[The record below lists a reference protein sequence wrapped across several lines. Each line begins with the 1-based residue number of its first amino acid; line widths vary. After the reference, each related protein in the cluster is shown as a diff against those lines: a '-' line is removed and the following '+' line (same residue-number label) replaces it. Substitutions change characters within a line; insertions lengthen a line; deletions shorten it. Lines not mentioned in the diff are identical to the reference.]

1 MADRDQALDLLL
13 EITTLLADDMRRAF
27 DRDGLTPARAHLLWV
42 LHEQGPVPQ
51 RVLADSL
58 GVAPRTVT
66 GLVDGLEESGH
77 VVRRTHAAD
86 RRVALVT
93 FTDAGARLAA
103 EMAAGKAELAAGLFG
118 HLPRMKLDM
127 LVDGLA
133 DVRDRL
139 ARMIA
144 ADLADLAERGSGTP

>member
-1 MADRDQALDLLL
+1 MADRDHALDLLL

-42 LHEQGPVPQ
+42 LHEQGSVPQ
-51 RVLADSL
+51 RVLADAL
-58 GVAPRTVT
+58 GVTPRTVT
-66 GLVDGLEESGH
+66 GLVDGLEQSGH
-77 VVRRTHAAD
+77 VVRRTHPGD

-93 FTDAGARLAA
+93 LTATGAGLAA

-118 HLPRMKLDM
+118 DVPRKKLDV
-127 LVDGLA
+127 LVDGFA

-144 ADLADLAERGSGTP
+144 ADLAERGRTTP